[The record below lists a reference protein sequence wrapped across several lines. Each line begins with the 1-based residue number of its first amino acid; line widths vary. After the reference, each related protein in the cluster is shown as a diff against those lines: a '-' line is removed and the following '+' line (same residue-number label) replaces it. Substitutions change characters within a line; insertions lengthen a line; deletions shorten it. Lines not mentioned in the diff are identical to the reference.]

1 MLEYGFWLPRNRHE
15 MVEMS
20 LDWLLDT
27 LRPECGDHDMREME
41 RRRELISKYG
51 LDKKLGVVEGE
62 GVTWSVR
69 MIIKIMRL
77 DSEKLHQDCY
87 DIFDEE
93 EDDSDSDLVKR
104 ILDRLAVKISQEL
117 EVMEQMLTDFTES
130 FELCHR
136 LTQSHLRIVK
146 KAKSHVDTQTC
157 SRHKQLEIS

>member
-1 MLEYGFWLPRNRHE
+1 
-15 MVEMS
+15 MS
-20 LDWLLDT
+20 LDWLVDT
-27 LRPECGDHDMREME
+27 LRLEWGEHDMREME

-93 EDDSDSDLVKR
+93 EDDSDLVTR

-146 KAKSHVDTQTC
+146 KAQSHVDTQSC